1 MKPVSWATAVG
12 GVFLLGAGLFGACGD
27 DETVPVPPGPAL
39 DERLGAD
46 QVRAGQITKA
56 SELIGGDTAKGRI
69 GDYKL
74 YNGRIAV
81 IIGAAGESRGY
92 HPYGGTIL
100 DADRVRPAGEGGKSN
115 FGEVINA
122 LDLSVLRADRVEV
135 LSDGKDGKEA
145 RVRVS
150 GEPDKFPI
158 FDAILSSLLGS
169 KSYDMD
175 WSIDYVLE
183 PGADVLRIENTVF
196 NRSAMN
202 IDFGLPIVAF
212 FFGDGA
218 RPFLESY
225 GFAPPST
232 GGTGEYYGAAAEEVS
247 YIYGRVDERVTLII
261 TDSGT
266 VVTGIGGGFTLRAR
280 ERKAFSYALVV
291 GDGDFS
297 TTQSTW
303 RRFAGRPAGGTVSG
317 VVRSAAGTPL
327 PGARVHALLAEPAS
341 AELDYVTRA
350 KTDAEGRY
358 ALSLPAGR
366 YRLSVVVAGQRPVP
380 GEAFQVAEGGGV
392 TKELSAAPIGTLE
405 YHYRDTEGRDLPV
418 KLSIQDAAGPVDDLP
433 KRYGEETP
441 GSGLV
446 WTVFAEAGRGNLEL
460 PVGEYRIHASRGNEY
475 EVDSQ
480 EVSLGAGA
488 KVNVTGTLT
497 RSVGTPGW
505 MSTDTHVHA
514 QLSPDSPDL
523 YPYKVRTM
531 VVEGLEV
538 PVSTEHEAIGDFN
551 PAIRALE
558 LTDWIHGIVGSE
570 VTTFTYGHFN
580 AFPLV
585 PDPSKTNNGRIDW
598 YGRKPADTFA
608 NIRANPGDPFLQVNH
623 PRGNALGGYFSAMG
637 YEATPFTFD
646 NADYSADF
654 DGIEV
659 MNGCGNGSIYRD
671 TIQDWFA
678 YLNHGVKKVGT
689 ASTDNH
695 KAQGGDMGLPKTFVR
710 LSTDVPKE
718 VSVDELRSA
727 FKRGQLTLSCG
738 PFVEMK
744 IGDQEIG
751 GTVMLQGDELQI
763 QARVAAPSWV
773 DVDVLEVLVNGQV
786 VKAVPLSGAIGGDRF
801 MGTVTASVPAGRD
814 SWVALVARGDRP
826 HGIWVRGRPSFALTN
841 PIFVEGNGERG
852 TWQP

>member
-1 MKPVSWATAVG
+1 
-12 GVFLLGAGLFGACGD
+12 
-27 DETVPVPPGPAL
+27 
-39 DERLGAD
+39 
-46 QVRAGQITKA
+46 
-56 SELIGGDTAKGRI
+56 
-69 GDYKL
+69 
-74 YNGRIAV
+74 
-81 IIGAAGESRGY
+81 
-92 HPYGGTIL
+92 
-100 DADRVRPAGEGGKSN
+100 
-115 FGEVINA
+115 
-122 LDLSVLRADRVEV
+122 
-135 LSDGKDGKEA
+135 
-145 RVRVS
+145 
-150 GEPDKFPI
+150 
-158 FDAILSSLLGS
+158 
-169 KSYDMD
+169 
-175 WSIDYVLE
+175 
-183 PGADVLRIENTVF
+183 
-196 NRSAMN
+196 
-202 IDFGLPIVAF
+202 
-212 FFGDGA
+212 
-218 RPFLESY
+218 
-225 GFAPPST
+225 
-232 GGTGEYYGAAAEEVS
+232 
-247 YIYGRVDERVTLII
+247 
-261 TDSGT
+261 
-266 VVTGIGGGFTLRAR
+266 
-280 ERKAFSYALVV
+280 
-291 GDGDFS
+291 
-297 TTQSTW
+297 
-303 RRFAGRPAGGTVSG
+303 
-317 VVRSAAGTPL
+317 
-327 PGARVHALLAEPAS
+327 
-341 AELDYVTRA
+341 
-350 KTDAEGRY
+350 
-358 ALSLPAGR
+358 
-366 YRLSVVVAGQRPVP
+366 
-380 GEAFQVAEGGGV
+380 
-392 TKELSAAPIGTLE
+392 
-405 YHYRDTEGRDLPV
+405 
-418 KLSIQDAAGPVDDLP
+418 
-433 KRYGEETP
+433 
-441 GSGLV
+441 
-446 WTVFAEAGRGNLEL
+446 
-460 PVGEYRIHASRGNEY
+460 
-475 EVDSQ
+475 
-480 EVSLGAGA
+480 
-488 KVNVTGTLT
+488 
-497 RSVGTPGW
+497 

-514 QLSPDSPDL
+514 QLSPHIPDL

-841 PIFVEGNGERG
+841 PIFIEGNGERG